1 MEGEITNRQNH
12 DQFMYMYVEHKPDEI
27 SQSESLESIFAT
39 LLLCV
44 GIVSVRLSMSSADIL
59 GLFRIFVLACNLEQM
74 RLWSLACLACLVLMR
89 RRRSPCVSIKQHLLS
104 PRTGISSSLPGT
116 VA

>member
-1 MEGEITNRQNH
+1 MDGGEITNRQNH

-59 GLFRIFVLACNLEQM
+59 GLFRIFVLVCNLEQM
-74 RLWSLACLACLVLMR
+74 RLWSLACLACLACLVLLR
-89 RRRSPCVSIKQHLLS
+89 RRRSPCVSTPISVLVCLS
-104 PRTGISSSLPGT
+104 ASRP
-116 VA
+116 